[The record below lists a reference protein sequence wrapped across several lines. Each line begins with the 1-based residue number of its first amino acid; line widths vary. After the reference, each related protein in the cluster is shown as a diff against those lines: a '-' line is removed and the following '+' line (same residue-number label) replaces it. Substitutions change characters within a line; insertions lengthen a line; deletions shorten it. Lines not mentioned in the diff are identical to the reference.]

1 MTELSLSMPEP
12 MRALWA
18 TLEQRI
24 GRQRLILTVNIIAL
38 ALFTNSLANWTWQI
52 AQPFLTP
59 VIAQSA
65 KSSVNRDI
73 NLQALLAANLFGAAK
88 IPESSAFT
96 TPDQVPLS
104 SLNLILTGV
113 VVAGQESI
121 ALISVSGQP
130 QLPYSIGEDVTQGAI
145 LDTVYPDRVIL
156 QRGGILE
163 SLILKD
169 AVDSLI
175 EHAGTRAGAP
185 SKASI
190 SDIRSM
196 GANSYSFPHQLI
208 KEQLKNPK
216 FLSDARIVPRK
227 NGGGFL
233 VQRLKKNSL
242 YEKLGLKRG
251 DVIES
256 IDGQTINTAQDAM
269 SHYQKLNGQGQV
281 QIGIIRNGQAQM
293 LQFYLE

>member
-1 MTELSLSMPEP
+1 MTELSFSMPEP
-12 MRALWA
+12 MRALWT

-24 GRQRLILTVNIIAL
+24 GTQHLILAINIIAL

-52 AQPFLTP
+52 IQPTLTP

-65 KSSVNRDI
+65 KDSAKRDI
-73 NLQALLAANLFGAAK
+73 DLQVLLAANLFGTAE
-88 IPESSAFT
+88 IPESSTFT
-96 TPDQVPLS
+96 SPDQVPLS

-113 VVAGQESI
+113 VVAGEESI
-121 ALISVSGQP
+121 ALISVSGQQ
-130 QLPYSIGEDVTQGAI
+130 QLPYTIGEEVAQGAI

-156 QRGGILE
+156 QRSGTLE
-163 SLILKD
+163 SLVLKD

-175 EHAGTRAGAP
+175 QTETTRSRLPA
-185 SKASI
+185 KISI
-190 SDIRSM
+190 NDIRSM
-196 GANSYSFPHQLI
+196 GGNSYSFPHQLI

-233 VQRLKKNSL
+233 VQRLKKGSL

-256 IDGQTINTAQDAM
+256 IDGLAINTAQDAM

-281 QIGIIRNGQAQM
+281 QIGVVRNGQPQM

>member
-1 MTELSLSMPEP
+1 MPEP
-12 MRALWA
+12 MRALWT
-18 TLEQRI
+18 TLEQRM
-24 GRQRLILTVNIIAL
+24 GTQHLILAINIIAL

-52 AQPFLTP
+52 IQPTLTP

-65 KSSVNRDI
+65 KDSAKRDI
-73 NLQALLAANLFGAAK
+73 DLQVLLAANLFGTAE
-88 IPESSAFT
+88 IPESSTFT
-96 TPDQVPLS
+96 SPDQVPLS

-113 VVAGQESI
+113 VVAGEESI
-121 ALISVSGQP
+121 ALISVSGQQ
-130 QLPYSIGEDVTQGAI
+130 QLPYTIGEEVAQGAI

-156 QRGGILE
+156 QRSGILE
-163 SLILKD
+163 SLVLKD

-175 EHAGTRAGAP
+175 QTETTRSRLPA
-185 SKASI
+185 KISI
-190 SDIRSM
+190 NDIRSM
-196 GANSYSFPHQLI
+196 GGNSYSFPHQLI

-233 VQRLKKNSL
+233 VQRLKKGSL

-256 IDGQTINTAQDAM
+256 IDGQAINTAQDAM
-269 SHYQKLNGQGQV
+269 SHYQKLNGQGQIQV
-281 QIGIIRNGQAQM
+281 GVVRNGQPQM

>member
-1 MTELSLSMPEP
+1 MPEP
-12 MRALWA
+12 MRALWT

-24 GRQRLILTVNIIAL
+24 GTQHLILAINIIAL

-52 AQPFLTP
+52 IQPTLTP

-65 KSSVNRDI
+65 KDSAKRDI
-73 NLQALLAANLFGAAK
+73 DLQVLLAANLFGTAE
-88 IPESSAFT
+88 IPESSTFT
-96 TPDQVPLS
+96 SPDQVPLS

-113 VVAGQESI
+113 VVAGEESI
-121 ALISVSGQP
+121 ALISVSGQQ
-130 QLPYSIGEDVTQGAI
+130 QLPYTIGEEVAQGAI

-156 QRGGILE
+156 QRSGTLE
-163 SLILKD
+163 SLVLKD

-175 EHAGTRAGAP
+175 QTETTRSRLPA
-185 SKASI
+185 KISI
-190 SDIRSM
+190 NDIRSM
-196 GANSYSFPHQLI
+196 GGNSYSFPHQLI

-233 VQRLKKNSL
+233 VQRLKKGSL

-256 IDGQTINTAQDAM
+256 IDGLAINTAQDAM

-281 QIGIIRNGQAQM
+281 QIGVVRNGQPQM